1 LSEVY
6 QGRDEPFSQY
16 VIRVSNLYSRLE
28 EVVDVQEQIR
38 FAIERC
44 HPSFKKF
51 LFGEKFTSLQHLAD
65 RGLAIQQHL
74 LSDLYYH
81 GSQAKKEK
89 VENPLAILQQSA
101 EASNSNWL
109 LPRAL
114 NSGLVSRSADNNKVS
129 DGVRK
134 GKGGKNKVVCYRCGR
149 VGHYATQCT
158 STSNRNRESNAVNGR
173 KNRKIIRRNESED
186 FSPLIDVNIRG
197 LKRQCFADSGSS
209 VNLLQEGLAKVL
221 MKRGVKF
228 IQRDV
233 ELCLARGTAVA
244 TGSMRV
250 NIFVHGKRVPT
261 LFYVLPGLQHEV
273 LIGREFLADAGLCL
287 NLADKSWNFVN
298 SKESFPFAKPFVRRG
313 TWKGNSKSDD
323 LVNQL
328 VSLREVR
335 NSEPVNGK
343 AKCNFPSIFRE
354 PLKKMECGTV
364 SNKVQKATQ
373 EPKVS
378 VDMEPLVDV
387 KLRGLTR
394 QCYLDSD
401 SCANLLNAGLARVLT
416 KRGAKFRQHN
426 VDLYVANSKATAIG
440 TMMITVNIRGRR
452 VPTLFYVLPGVKHQI
467 VVGCEFLSDA
477 NIRLNMA
484 TNSWKFR
491 DLEGTYPFVFPF
503 YTRGLIWKNVQP
515 RNVVHV
521 PVSRNEVIPRSE
533 SPKFRGKENGT
544 GKQQNVNRRQF
555 GGSVE
560 NSGSGTRRQ
569 TLSERN
575 VTKNC

>member
-1 LSEVY
+1 MDSLIDKSLIINALGFDDDEDMGTEALLEKIRHFRNASSASTSIANEGAQNLNLNATPPREETESTTLSKCLQEFKVDLPIFDGDTSKTCVYSFLEGLRDFQHDRNLTEEQLLTHVLQKCCKSRAADWLRFKGKFSSFDEFRRSLLQEFVSFSYAAELRQLLSEVY

-81 GSQAKKEK
+81 GSQAKKDK

-244 TGSMRV
+244 SGSMRV

-287 NLADKSWNFVN
+287 NLADKS
-298 SKESFPFAKPFVRRG
+298 
-313 TWKGNSKSDD
+313 
-323 LVNQL
+323 
-328 VSLREVR
+328 
-335 NSEPVNGK
+335 
-343 AKCNFPSIFRE
+343 
-354 PLKKMECGTV
+354 
-364 SNKVQKATQ
+364 
-373 EPKVS
+373 
-378 VDMEPLVDV
+378 
-387 KLRGLTR
+387 
-394 QCYLDSD
+394 
-401 SCANLLNAGLARVLT
+401 
-416 KRGAKFRQHN
+416 
-426 VDLYVANSKATAIG
+426 
-440 TMMITVNIRGRR
+440 
-452 VPTLFYVLPGVKHQI
+452 
-467 VVGCEFLSDA
+467 
-477 NIRLNMA
+477 
-484 TNSWKFR
+484 
-491 DLEGTYPFVFPF
+491 
-503 YTRGLIWKNVQP
+503 
-515 RNVVHV
+515 
-521 PVSRNEVIPRSE
+521 
-533 SPKFRGKENGT
+533 
-544 GKQQNVNRRQF
+544 
-555 GGSVE
+555 
-560 NSGSGTRRQ
+560 
-569 TLSERN
+569 
-575 VTKNC
+575 